1 MRELPCESWGRF
13 SPSLPAVFPH
23 SLFSLVFS
31 DREPGLGYAPPTVA
45 MFRVRD
51 IPAAGSDDRQPT
63 AFADQ
68 DWKVL
73 SATFSLAVGSFA
85 NNYYLSLSTSGWH
98 ILVIL

>member
-1 MRELPCESWGRF
+1 MRELPFESWGRF
-13 SPSLPAVFPH
+13 YPSLPAVFPH

-51 IPAAGSDDRQPT
+51 IPAAGSNDRQPT